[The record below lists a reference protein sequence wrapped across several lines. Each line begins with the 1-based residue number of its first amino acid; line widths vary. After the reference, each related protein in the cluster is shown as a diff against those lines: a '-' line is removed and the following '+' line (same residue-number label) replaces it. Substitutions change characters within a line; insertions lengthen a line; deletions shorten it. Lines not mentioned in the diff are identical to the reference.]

1 LKYISLIKAM
11 ARKRIQLHTKILLGL
26 VIGLLFGLV
35 VIFTGIPATLVIH
48 YIKPFGTI
56 FVNALKMVAMPLIL
70 ASLIV
75 GVANLGDISKLSRM
89 GGRTIGIYMIT
100 TIIATTIGLLIV
112 NVIEPGKIITEETR
126 SELMGMFE
134 QDAFKNAEVA
144 KKIKDQG
151 PLQPLINIIPDNLF
165 DSASKNSNMLQIVF
179 FAILFGIALLQIK
192 SDKKHIIIGF
202 FEGLNDV
209 VIRIIH
215 YIMMFAPYGVF
226 ALISTLIVEIAGN
239 NPAKAVEILSALLM
253 YSGTVLLGLLLMI
266 FLVYPTIFK
275 LFTKV
280 KYNTFFKGIR
290 DAQLLAF
297 STSSSS
303 ATLPVTMES
312 VENNLNVSEEV
323 SSFVLPLGATIN
335 MDGTS
340 LYQSVAAV
348 FIAHAMGIELSV
360 TSQLAIV
367 LTAVLASIG
376 SAGVPGAGMV
386 MLVIVLEA
394 AGIPAAGLALII
406 APDRPLDM
414 CRTVVNVTGD
424 ATVSMVIAQSEGEQV
439 GQKRVINENEK

>member
-1 LKYISLIKAM
+1 M
-11 ARKRIQLHTKILLGL
+11 AKKRLALHTKIMLGL
-26 VIGLLFGLV
+26 VLGLLFGLLC
-35 VIFTGIPATLVIH
+35 IFSGIPSTFVIH

-75 GVANLGDISKLSRM
+75 GVSNLGDISKLSRM
-89 GGRTIGIYMIT
+89 GGKTIGIYMVT
-100 TIIATTIGLLIV
+100 TILATTIGLLIV
-112 NVIEPGKIITEETR
+112 NTIEPGKIITEETR
-126 SELMGMFE
+126 TELMGMFE
-134 QDAFKNAEVA
+134 EDAVQKTDAAN
-144 KKIKDQG
+144 KIKDEG
-151 PLQPLINIIPDNLF
+151 PLQPLVNIIPDNIF
-165 DSASKNSNMLQIVF
+165 NAASKNSNMLQIVF
-179 FAILFGIALLQIK
+179 FAIIFGIAILQIK
-192 SDKKHIIIGF
+192 SDKKTIIVGF

-209 VIRIIH
+209 VIKIIN
-215 YIMMFAPYGVF
+215 YIMMIAPYGVF

-239 NPAKAVEILSALLM
+239 DPSKALEILSALML
-253 YSGTVLLGLLLMI
+253 YAITVVIGLLIMI
-266 FLVYPTIFK
+266 LIVYPSILK

-280 KYNTFFKGIR
+280 SYKDFFKGIR
-290 DAQLLAF
+290 DAQLLGF
-297 STSSSS
+297 STSSSA

-312 VENNLNVSEEV
+312 VEKNLNVSEEV

-348 FIAHAMGIELSV
+348 FIADAMGMELSL

-394 AGIPAAGLALII
+394 AGIPAAGLALIV

-414 CRTVVNVTGD
+414 LRTVVNITGD
-424 ATVSMVIAQSEGEQV
+424 ATVAMTVASSEGEQV
-439 GQKRVINENEK
+439 GMKRVITEMENR

>member
-1 LKYISLIKAM
+1 M
-11 ARKRIQLHTKILLGL
+11 AKKRLALHTKIMLGL
-26 VIGLLFGLV
+26 VLGLLFGLLC
-35 VIFTGIPATLVIH
+35 IFTGVPGIWVIH

-75 GVANLGDISKLSRM
+75 GVSNLGDISKLSRM
-89 GGRTIGIYMIT
+89 GGKTIGIYLVT
-100 TIIATTIGLLIV
+100 TILATTIGLAIV
-112 NVIEPGKIITEETR
+112 NMIQPGKIITEETR
-126 SELMGMFE
+126 TELMGMFE
-134 QDAFKNAEVA
+134 EDAVQKTDVA
-144 KKIKDQG
+144 KQLKDEG
-151 PLQPLINIIPDNLF
+151 PLQPLINIIPDNLV
-165 DSASKNSNMLQIVF
+165 DSASENSNMLQIVF
-179 FAILFGIALLQIK
+179 FAIIFGIALLQIK
-192 SDKKHIIIGF
+192 SEKKKIVIGF

-209 VIRIIH
+209 IIKIIH
-215 YIMMFAPYGVF
+215 YIMMIAPYGVF

-239 NPAKAVEILSALLM
+239 DPSKALEILSALML
-253 YSGTVLLGLLLMI
+253 YALTVVIGLLIMI
-266 FLVYPTIFK
+266 LIVYPSILK
-275 LFTKV
+275 IFTKV
-280 KYNTFFKGIR
+280 SYKDFFKGIR
-290 DAQLLAF
+290 DAQLLGF

-312 VENNLNVSEEV
+312 VEKNLNVSEEV

-348 FIAHAMGIELSV
+348 FIAHAMGLELTL

-394 AGIPAAGLALII
+394 AGIPAAGLALIV

-414 CRTVVNVTGD
+414 LRTVVNITGD
-424 ATVSMVIAQSEGEQV
+424 ATVAMTVASTEGEQV
-439 GQKRVINENEK
+439 GIKRVIKETKNDN

>member
-1 LKYISLIKAM
+1 MIKM
-11 ARKRIQLHTKILLGL
+11 KLPLHTKILIGL
-26 VIGLLFGLV
+26 AAGLLFGLLC
-35 VIFTGIPATLVIH
+35 IFTGIPVSLIVN

-56 FVNALKMVAMPLIL
+56 FVSALKMIAMPLIL

-75 GVANLGDISKLSRM
+75 GVSNLGDISRLSRM
-89 GGRTIGIYMIT
+89 GGKTIAFYMTT

-112 NVIEPGKIITEETR
+112 NVVKPGKIITEQTR
-126 SELMGMFE
+126 TELMEMFE
-134 QDAFKNAEVA
+134 RDATLKTDVA
-144 KKIKDQG
+144 NKLKEEG
-151 PLQPLINIIPDNLF
+151 PLQPLVNIIPDNLIGA
-165 DSASKNSNMLQIVF
+165 ASENENMLQIVF
-179 FAILFGIALLQIK
+179 FAIIFGVALLQIK
-192 SDKKHIIIGF
+192 SKKKSVIIGF

-209 VIRIIH
+209 VIQIIH

-226 ALISTLIVEIAGN
+226 ALISTLIVEIAGD
-239 NPAKAVEILSALLM
+239 NPSKALEILSALLS
-253 YSGTVLLGLLLMI
+253 YAATVLAGLLIMI
-266 FLVYPTIFK
+266 FLVYPSIFR

-280 KYNTFFKGIR
+280 KYRTFFKGIR

-348 FIAHAMGIELSV
+348 FIAHAMGLELSI
-360 TSQLAIV
+360 TSQIAIV

-394 AGIPAAGLALII
+394 AGIPAAGLALIV

-414 CRTVVNVTGD
+414 CRTVVNITGD
-424 ATVSMVIAQSEGEQV
+424 ATVAMVVASSEGEQV
-439 GQKRVINENEK
+439 GMKRVINENED

>member
-1 LKYISLIKAM
+1 M
-11 ARKRIQLHTKILLGL
+11 AKKKFPLHTKILLGL
-26 VIGLLFGLV
+26 LTGLLFGLLC
-35 VIFTGIPATLVIH
+35 IFTPIPSSFVVN

-56 FVNALKMVAMPLIL
+56 FVNGLKMIAMPLIL

-75 GVANLGDISKLSRM
+75 GVSNLGDISKLSRM
-89 GGRTIGIYMIT
+89 GGKTIGIYLVT
-100 TIIATTIGLLIV
+100 TVLATTIGLGIV
-112 NVIEPGKIITEETR
+112 NIVKPGKIITEETR
-126 SELMGMFE
+126 SELMEMFE
-134 QDAFKNAEVA
+134 ADAFKKTGDA
-144 KKIKDQG
+144 KKLREEG
-151 PLQPLINIIPDNLF
+151 PLQPLINVIPSNLVNA
-165 DSASKNSNMLQIVF
+165 ASENRNMLQIVF
-179 FAILFGIALLQIK
+179 FAIIFGVALLQIK
-192 SDKKHIIIGF
+192 SKKKDVVIHF

-209 VIRIIH
+209 VIQIIH

-226 ALISTLIVEIAGN
+226 ALIATLIVEIAGE
-239 NPAKAVEILSALLM
+239 NPSKALEVLGALLS
-253 YSGTVLLGLLLMI
+253 YSVTVLTGLVIMI
-266 FLVYPTIFK
+266 LVVYPSVFK
-275 LFTKV
+275 IFTKV
-280 KYNTFFKGIR
+280 KYKNFFKGIR

-312 VENNLNVSEEV
+312 VEKNLNVSEEV

-348 FIAHAMGIELSV
+348 FIAHAMGLELSL

-394 AGIPAAGLALII
+394 AGIPAAGLALIV

-414 CRTVVNVTGD
+414 CRTIVNVTGD
-424 ATVSMVIAQSEGEQV
+424 ATVAMVVASTEGEQV
-439 GQKRVINENEK
+439 GEKRVIVEKEN

>member
-1 LKYISLIKAM
+1 MTKK
-11 ARKRIQLHTKILLGL
+11 KFPLHTKILIGL
-26 VIGLLFGLV
+26 VAGLLFGLLC
-35 VIFTGIPATLVIH
+35 IFTGIPNTFVVS

-75 GVANLGDISKLSRM
+75 GVSNLGDISKLSRM
-89 GGRTIGIYMIT
+89 GGKTIGIYIVT
-100 TIIATTIGLLIV
+100 TVIATTIGLAIV
-112 NVIEPGKIITEETR
+112 NIVQPGKIITEKTR
-126 SELMGMFE
+126 SELMQMFE
-134 QDAFKNAEVA
+134 QDATQKSGDAQRLKEE
-144 KKIKDQG
+144 G
-151 PLQPLINIIPDNLF
+151 PLKPLVDIIPENLI
-165 DSASKNSNMLQIVF
+165 DSASNNANMLQIVF
-179 FAILFGIALLQIK
+179 FAIIFGVALLQIK
-192 SDKKHIIIGF
+192 SKKKEIVIHF

-209 VIRIIH
+209 VIQIIH

-226 ALISTLIVEIAGN
+226 ALIATLIVEIAGD
-239 NPAKAVEILSALLM
+239 NPSKALEILGALLS
-253 YSGTVLLGLLLMI
+253 YSLTVLGGLLIMI
-266 FLVYPTIFK
+266 LVVYPSIFK

-280 KYNTFFKGIR
+280 KYKTFFKGIR
-290 DAQLLAF
+290 DAQILAF

-348 FIAHAMGIELSV
+348 FIAEAMGLELSLA
-360 TSQLAIV
+360 SQLAIV
-367 LTAVLASIG
+367 MTAVLASIG

-394 AGIPAAGLALII
+394 AGIPAAGLALIV

-414 CRTVVNVTGD
+414 CRTIVNVTGD
-424 ATVSMVIAQSEGEQV
+424 ATVSMVVASTEGEQV
-439 GQKRVINENEK
+439 GVKKVIKENED

>member
-1 LKYISLIKAM
+1 MIKM
-11 ARKRIQLHTKILLGL
+11 KLQLHTKILIGL
-26 VIGLLFGLV
+26 AAGLLFGLLC
-35 VIFTGIPATLVIH
+35 IFTGIPVSLIVN

-56 FVNALKMVAMPLIL
+56 FVSALKMIAMPLIL

-75 GVANLGDISKLSRM
+75 GVSNLGDISRLSRM
-89 GGRTIGIYMIT
+89 GGKTIAVYMT
-100 TIIATTIGLLIV
+100 TTLIATTIGLLIV
-112 NVIEPGKIITEETR
+112 NIVKPGKIITEQTR
-126 SELMGMFE
+126 TELMGMFE
-134 QDAFKNAEVA
+134 QDAVQKTDVA
-144 KKIKDQG
+144 KRLKEEG
-151 PLQPLINIIPDNLF
+151 PLQPLVNIIPDNLIGA
-165 DSASKNSNMLQIVF
+165 ASENENMLQIVF
-179 FAILFGIALLQIK
+179 FAIIFGVALLQIK
-192 SDKKHIIIGF
+192 SKKKAVIIGF

-209 VIRIIH
+209 VIQIIH

-226 ALISTLIVEIAGN
+226 ALIATLIVEIAGD
-239 NPAKAVEILSALLM
+239 NPTKALEILGALLS
-253 YSGTVLLGLLLMI
+253 YAGTVLSGLLIMI
-266 FLVYPTIFK
+266 FLVYPSIFR

-280 KYNTFFKGIR
+280 KYRTFFKGIR

-348 FIAHAMGIELSV
+348 FIAHAMGLELSV
-360 TSQLAIV
+360 TSQIAIV
-367 LTAVLASIG
+367 FTAVLASIG

-394 AGIPAAGLALII
+394 AGIPAAGLALIV

-414 CRTVVNVTGD
+414 CRTVVNITGD
-424 ATVSMVIAQSEGEQV
+424 ATVAMVVASTEGEQV
-439 GQKRVINENEK
+439 GMKRVINENEN

>member
-1 LKYISLIKAM
+1 M
-11 ARKRIQLHTKILLGL
+11 AKKKIPLHTKIMLGL
-26 VIGLLFGLV
+26 VAGLLFGILC
-35 VIFTGIPATLVIH
+35 IFTPIPGTFVLH

-75 GVANLGDISKLSRM
+75 GVSNLGDISKLSRM
-89 GGRTIGIYMIT
+89 GGKTIGVYIVT
-100 TIIATTIGLLIV
+100 TIIATTIGLAIV
-112 NVIEPGKIITEETR
+112 NIIQPGKIITEETR
-126 SELMGMFE
+126 TELLGMFE
-134 QDAFKNAEVA
+134 QDAVQKTGAANML
-144 KKIKDQG
+144 KDEG
-151 PLQPLINIIPDNLF
+151 PLQPLINIIPANLF
-165 DSASKNSNMLQIVF
+165 QSASKNSNMLQIVF
-179 FAILFGIALLQIK
+179 FAIIFGVALLQIK
-192 SDKKHIIIGF
+192 SEKKHIVIGF

-215 YIMMFAPYGVF
+215 YIMAFAPYGVF

-239 NPAKAVEILSALLM
+239 DPAQALEVLNALLL
-253 YSGTVLLGLLLMI
+253 YAITVIIGLAIMVFI
-266 FLVYPTIFK
+266 IYPSILK
-275 LFTKV
+275 IFTKV
-280 KYNTFFKGIR
+280 KYKTFFKGIR
-290 DAQLLAF
+290 EAQLLAF

-348 FIAHAMGIELSV
+348 FIAHAMGLELSL

-394 AGIPAAGLALII
+394 AGIPAAGLALIV

-414 CRTVVNVTGD
+414 LRTVINVSGD
-424 ATVSMVIAQSEGEQV
+424 ATVATTVASTEGEQV
-439 GQKRVINENEK
+439 GEKRVIIDNED

>member
-1 LKYISLIKAM
+1 MTFKKLP
-11 ARKRIQLHTKILLGL
+11 LHTKILLGL
-26 VIGLLFGLV
+26 AAGLLFGLLC
-35 VIFTGIPATLVIH
+35 IFTGIPSSLVIS

-56 FVNALKMVAMPLIL
+56 FVNALKMIAMPLIL

-75 GVANLGDISKLSRM
+75 GVSNLGDISRLSRM
-89 GGRTIGIYMIT
+89 GGKTIGIYLVT
-100 TIIATTIGLLIV
+100 TLIATTIGLLIV
-112 NVIEPGKIITEETR
+112 NVIKPGKIITENTR
-126 SELMGMFE
+126 TELMGMFE
-134 QDAFKNAEVA
+134 RDATQKTVAASRLQDE
-144 KKIKDQG
+144 G
-151 PLQPLINIIPDNLF
+151 PLQPLINIIPDNIIG
-165 DSASKNSNMLQIVF
+165 SATENENMLQIVF
-179 FAILFGIALLQIK
+179 FAIIFGVALLQIK
-192 SDKKHIIIGF
+192 SKKKAVVISF

-209 VIRIIH
+209 VIQIIH

-226 ALISTLIVEIAGN
+226 ALISTLIVEIAGD
-239 NPAKAVEILSALLM
+239 NPSKALEILSALLL
-253 YSGTVLLGLLLMI
+253 YAVTVLAGLLIMI
-266 FLVYPTIFK
+266 LVIYPSIFK

-280 KYNTFFKGIR
+280 KYRTFFKGIR

-348 FIAHAMGIELSV
+348 FIAHAMGLELSL
-360 TSQLAIV
+360 TSQIAIV

-394 AGIPAAGLALII
+394 AGIPAAGLALIV

-414 CRTVVNVTGD
+414 CRTVVNITGD
-424 ATVSMVIAQSEGEQV
+424 ATVAMVVASSEGEQV
-439 GQKRVINENEK
+439 GGKRVINENGD

>member
-1 LKYISLIKAM
+1 M
-11 ARKRIQLHTKILLGL
+11 AKKKFPLHTKIMIGL
-26 VIGLLFGLV
+26 VAGLLFGLLC
-35 VIFTGIPATLVIH
+35 IFTGIPNALVVD

-75 GVANLGDISKLSRM
+75 GVSNLGDISKLSRM
-89 GGRTIGIYMIT
+89 GGKTIGIYIVT
-100 TIIATTIGLLIV
+100 TIIATTIGLAIV
-112 NVIEPGKIITEETR
+112 NIVQPGKIITEDTR
-126 SELMGMFE
+126 SELMEMFE
-134 QDAFKNAEVA
+134 QDATQKSGDA
-144 KKIKDQG
+144 KKIKEEG
-151 PLQPLINIIPDNLF
+151 PLKPLVDIIPDNLI
-165 DSASKNSNMLQIVF
+165 DSASNNANMLQIVF
-179 FAILFGIALLQIK
+179 FAIIFGVALLQIK
-192 SDKKHIIIGF
+192 SKKKDIVIHF
-202 FEGLNDV
+202 FQGLNDV
-209 VIRIIH
+209 VIQIIH

-226 ALISTLIVEIAGN
+226 ALIATLIVEIAGD
-239 NPAKAVEILSALLM
+239 NPAKAVEILGALLS
-253 YSGTVLLGLLLMI
+253 YSLTVLGGLIIMI
-266 FLVYPTIFK
+266 FIIYPSIFK
-275 LFTKV
+275 IFTKV
-280 KYNTFFKGIR
+280 KYKTFFKGIS
-290 DAQLLAF
+290 DAQILAF

-348 FIAHAMGIELSV
+348 FIAHAMGMELSLG
-360 TSQLAIV
+360 SQLAIV
-367 LTAVLASIG
+367 MTAVLASIG

-414 CRTVVNVTGD
+414 CRTIVNVTGD
-424 ATVSMVIAQSEGEQV
+424 ATVSMVVASTEGEQV
-439 GQKRVINENEK
+439 GMKKVINENEN

>member
-1 LKYISLIKAM
+1 MKKEKLP
-11 ARKRIQLHTKILLGL
+11 LHTKIMLGL
-26 VIGLLFGLV
+26 VIGLVFGLIC
-35 VIFTGIPATLVIH
+35 IFTGIPNQFVIF

-89 GGRTIGIYMIT
+89 GGKTIGIYMVT
-100 TIIATTIGLLIV
+100 TLIATTIGLGIV
-112 NVIEPGKIITEETR
+112 NLINPGRIITDETR
-126 SELMGMFE
+126 TELMEMFGS
-134 QDAFKNAEVA
+134 DAQQKQTAA
-144 KKIKDQG
+144 KQLKEKG
-151 PLQPLINIIPDNLF
+151 PLQPLVNIIPENLVG
-165 DSASKNSNMLQIVF
+165 SASENANMLQIVF
-179 FAILFGIALLQIK
+179 FAIIFGIALLQIK
-192 SDKKHIIIGF
+192 SDKKNIVIGF
-202 FEGLNDV
+202 FDGLNDV
-209 VIRIIH
+209 IIRIIH

-226 ALISTLIVEIAGN
+226 ALIATLIVEIAGN
-239 NPAKAVEILSALLM
+239 NPAKAMEILNALML
-253 YSGTVLLGLLLMI
+253 YGLTVIIGLSIMILG
-266 FLVYPTIFK
+266 VYPAIFK

-280 KYNTFFKGIR
+280 RYKNFFKGIR
-290 DAQLLAF
+290 EAQLLAF

-303 ATLPVTMES
+303 ATLPVTMEC
-312 VENNLNVSEEV
+312 VEENLHVSEEV

-348 FIAHAMGIELSV
+348 FIAHAMGLELSL

-394 AGIPAAGLALII
+394 AGIPAAGLALIV

-414 CRTVVNVTGD
+414 LRTVVNVTGD
-424 ATVSMVIAQSEGEQV
+424 ATVAMVVASTEGEKV
-439 GQKRVINENEK
+439 GLAAEVSEENN

>member
-1 LKYISLIKAM
+1 MSIK
-11 ARKRIQLHTKILLGL
+11 KIPLHTKILLGL
-26 VIGLLFGLV
+26 LVGLIFGVIC
-35 VIFTGIPATLVIH
+35 IFTGIPSSFVIDF
-48 YIKPFGTI
+48 IKPFGTI

-75 GVANLGDISKLSRM
+75 GVSNLGDISKLSRM
-89 GGRTIGIYMIT
+89 GSKTIGIYLIT
-100 TIIATTIGLLIV
+100 TVIATTIGLLIV
-112 NVIEPGKIITEETR
+112 NTIQPGKVITSETR
-126 SELMGMFE
+126 TEIMQMFE
-134 QDAFKNAEVA
+134 MDVEQKTGVA
-144 KKIKDQG
+144 KQIKDQG
-151 PLQPLINIIPDNLF
+151 PLQPLIDIIPDNLIS
-165 DSASKNSNMLQIVF
+165 SASENANMLQIVF
-179 FAILFGIALLQIK
+179 FAILFGVALLQIK
-192 SDKKHIIIGF
+192 SDKKKVVIGF

-215 YIMMFAPYGVF
+215 YIMAIAPYGVF
-226 ALISTLIVEIAGN
+226 ALISTLIVETAGN
-239 NPAKAVEILSALLM
+239 NPAKAIEILGALAL
-253 YSGTVLLGLLLMI
+253 YAVTVIIGLAIMI
-266 FLVYPTIFK
+266 LVIYPLIFRI
-275 LFTKV
+275 FTKV
-280 KYNTFFKGIR
+280 KYSTFFKGIR

-348 FIAHAMGIELSV
+348 FIAHAMGLELSIS
-360 TSQLAIV
+360 SQLAIV

-394 AGIPAAGLALII
+394 AGIPAAGLALIV

-414 CRTVVNVTGD
+414 LRTVVNVTGD
-424 ATVSMVIAQSEGEQV
+424 ATVAMTVAGSEGEQV
-439 GQKRVINENEK
+439 GIKRVINENEE

>member
-1 LKYISLIKAM
+1 M
-11 ARKRIQLHTKILLGL
+11 AQKRLPLHTKILLGL
-26 VIGLLFGLV
+26 VIGLVFGLV
-35 VIFTGIPATLVIH
+35 CIFTGIPNSLVIH

-89 GGRTIGIYMIT
+89 GGRTIGIYMAT
-100 TIIATTIGLLIV
+100 TVIATTIGLVIV
-112 NVIEPGKIITEETR
+112 NIIQPGKIITEETR
-126 SELMGMFE
+126 TELMGMFE
-134 QDAFKNAEVA
+134 KDVVLKADEA
-144 KKIKDQG
+144 KKFKEEG
-151 PLQPLINIIPDNLF
+151 PLQPLVNIIPDNLF

-179 FAILFGIALLQIK
+179 FAIIFGIALLQIK
-192 SDKKHIIIGF
+192 TDKKHIVIGF

-209 VIRIIH
+209 IIRIIH

-239 NPAKAVEILSALLM
+239 NPSKAVEILSALLL
-253 YSGTVLLGLLLMI
+253 YSATVLIGLLIMI
-266 FLVYPTIFK
+266 LVVYPTIFK

-280 KYNTFFKGIR
+280 KYRTFFKGIR
-290 DAQLLAF
+290 DAQILAF

-348 FIAHAMGIELSV
+348 FIAHAMGLELSL

-367 LTAVLASIG
+367 ITAVLASIG

-394 AGIPAAGLALII
+394 AGIPAAGLALIV

-414 CRTVVNVTGD
+414 CRTVVNITGD
-424 ATVSMVIAQSEGEQV
+424 ATVAMVIASTEGEQV
-439 GQKRVINENEK
+439 GQKRVID

>member
-1 LKYISLIKAM
+1 M
-11 ARKRIQLHTKILLGL
+11 AKKKIPLHTKILLGL
-26 VIGLLFGLV
+26 LFGLLFGMLC
-35 VIFTGIPATLVIH
+35 IFTGIPTSFVIN

-75 GVANLGDISKLSRM
+75 GVSNLGDISKLSRM
-89 GGRTIGIYMIT
+89 GGKTIGIYLVT
-100 TIIATTIGLLIV
+100 TILATTIGLLIV
-112 NVIEPGKIITEETR
+112 NTIQPGKIITEDTR
-126 SELMGMFE
+126 TELMQMFE
-134 QDAFKNAEVA
+134 QDVEQKSGAA
-144 KKIKDQG
+144 KKIKEDG
-151 PLQPLINIIPDNLF
+151 PLQPLINIIPDNLV
-165 DSASKNSNMLQIVF
+165 DSASKNANMLQIVF
-179 FAILFGIALLQIK
+179 FAIIFGVALLQIK
-192 SDKKHIIIGF
+192 SEKKNIVIGF

-215 YIMMFAPYGVF
+215 YIMAIAPYGVF

-239 NPAKAVEILSALLM
+239 NPAKAFEVLNALLL
-253 YSGTVLLGLLLMI
+253 YAATVLIGLVIMVLV
-266 FLVYPTIFK
+266 VYPTILK
-275 LFTKV
+275 IFTKV
-280 KYNTFFKGIR
+280 KYKTFFKGIQ

-348 FIAHAMGIELSV
+348 FIAHAMGLELSL

-394 AGIPAAGLALII
+394 AGIPAAGLALIV

-414 CRTVVNVTGD
+414 LRTVVNVTGD
-424 ATVSMVIAQSEGEQV
+424 ATVALSVASTEGEQV
-439 GQKRVINENEK
+439 GIKRVITENED